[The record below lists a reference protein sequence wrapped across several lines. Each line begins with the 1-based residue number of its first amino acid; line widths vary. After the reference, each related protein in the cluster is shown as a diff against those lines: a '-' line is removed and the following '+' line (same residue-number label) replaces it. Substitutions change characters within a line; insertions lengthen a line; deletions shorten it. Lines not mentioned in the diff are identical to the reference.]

1 MNLQPATCNEA
12 LVMSKGKGHLFVVSG
27 PSGSGKTTLIE
38 KLLKEDGNT
47 VFSVSYTT
55 RSPRPNERHGKDYY
69 FTDAATFERM
79 IAESGF
85 LEWESVHGY
94 LYGTPVREV
103 TEPLEKG
110 IDVVLDIDVKGAL
123 RVMERCP
130 QACLIF
136 IEPPSVE
143 ELTKRLSIRGE
154 KEIEKRMQR
163 VKEEMEK
170 KHLFTFTV
178 RNDNVFNAFKD
189 FRSIISSVRGQS
201 NGENHR

>member
-1 MNLQPATCNEA
+1 
-12 LVMSKGKGHLFVVSG
+12 MSKAKGHLFVVSG

-55 RSPRPNERHGKDYY
+55 RSPRPNEQHGKDYY
-69 FTDAATFERM
+69 FTDTATFERM

-85 LEWESVHGY
+85 LEWENVHGY

-123 RVMERCP
+123 RVKERCP

>member
-1 MNLQPATCNEA
+1 
-12 LVMSKGKGHLFVVSG
+12 MSKGKGHLFVVSG

-69 FTDAATFERM
+69 FTDAAIFERM

>member
-1 MNLQPATCNEA
+1 MP
-12 LVMSKGKGHLFVVSG
+12 KGHLFVVSG

-79 IAESGF
+79 ITESGF
-85 LEWESVHGY
+85 LEWERVHGY

-123 RVMERCP
+123 RVKERCP

-178 RNDNVFNAFKD
+178 RNDNVSNALKD

>member
-1 MNLQPATCNEA
+1 VATCYEA
-12 LVMSKGKGHLFVVSG
+12 LVKSKSKGHLFVVSG

-55 RSPRPNERHGKDYY
+55 RSPRPNEQHGKDYY

-85 LEWESVHGY
+85 LEWENVHGY

-123 RVMERCP
+123 RVKERCP

-154 KEIEKRMQR
+154 KEIEKRMER

>member
-1 MNLQPATCNEA
+1 MP
-12 LVMSKGKGHLFVVSG
+12 KGHLFVVSG

-79 IAESGF
+79 ITESGF

-123 RVMERCP
+123 RVKERCP

-178 RNDNVFNAFKD
+178 RNDNVSNALKD